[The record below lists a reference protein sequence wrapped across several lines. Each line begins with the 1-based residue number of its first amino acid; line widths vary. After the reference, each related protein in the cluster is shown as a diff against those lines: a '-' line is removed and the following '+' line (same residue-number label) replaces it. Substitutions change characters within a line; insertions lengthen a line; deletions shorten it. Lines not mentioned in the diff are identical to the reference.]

1 MTREQL
7 SRAVGLHARFIRLMK
22 MPKLPLPL
30 EQELYEVAD
39 SLARLG
45 VGLDEVKE

>member
-7 SRAVGLHARFIRLMK
+7 SLAVGLHARFLRLMK
-22 MPKLPLPL
+22 MPVLPLPL